1 MITLLKNNLIEIPK
15 QLVEI
20 KIHDGVSEKDDW
32 LNYLITHIESEK
44 MYYGLAFNHP
54 IKPYWHSCEDLEF
67 QKLFSNPAEKWRY
80 EILAS
85 GTKKAMYA
93 KEKAYLTKN
102 NAAKSDKYWNGNN
115 GITSETEVDYDLV
128 NTIIQN
134 LKDGKYSIVNK
145 TKQEVYGDVFK
156 QVRGVEFVPGQVTMI
171 KGEIDGAMGST
182 SDCDPL
188 VYLEDY
194 FHEGNDCGIGGNHT
208 HKGFIKSTH
217 GTKIDT
223 ISIPKEDWSKLCEYG
238 IQALGLGLNPRD
250 KIERT
255 PTKVEDAVIYC
266 LGIHDDGKEWWT
278 TDVKKYLKNT
288 LNFKP
293 TQIASVKS
301 KVDDEIK
308 KTKRKFLKGL
318 VFRTYDSDSEYH
330 QELLDKVESYTT
342 DDVYCVAY
350 SSANVDLERLV
361 SGAGNK
367 KTIVCVVH
375 HPNPTAEETW
385 ESIELNKNGV
395 LPYCR
400 KRIENSIKWFN
411 GDTNIIFTEM
421 EAWVPDTK

>member
-1 MITLLKNNLIEIPK
+1 M
-15 QLVEI
+15 
-20 KIHDGVSEKDDW
+20 
-32 LNYLITHIESEK
+32 
-44 MYYGLAFNHP
+44 
-54 IKPYWHSCEDLEF
+54 
-67 QKLFSNPAEKWRY
+67 
-80 EILAS
+80 
-85 GTKKAMYA
+85 
-93 KEKAYLTKN
+93 
-102 NAAKSDKYWNGNN
+102 
-115 GITSETEVDYDLV
+115 V